1 MSYFLIN
8 IFCMEPPILS
18 EFSNLSRDS
27 WQRKLEEELKGR
39 SLADVSRQIT
49 ESLVMEPYYVASDLE
64 AYPVYRDVQVSQ
76 RTLPGWLTLPV
87 VIFDEPKAVNATIRN
102 HVQGG
107 ADGVWLD
114 CGNTPLSHLELS
126 KTLHT
131 IRLTDT
137 PVFLD
142 TPEAAPAVIAQLTQG
157 ASYYLKGGVVHDPV
171 AHWMRSGQDFTAPF
185 DQIAEGMTL
194 TKAMREFR
202 SYKIES
208 HVFHEAGADVV
219 QELAYTLASFVTS
232 LDQLTNRSVP
242 PLLAANR
249 VLFSLSVGT
258 DYLTEIAK
266 LRAWRYLY
274 RRITRA
280 YGLPDELCQAFVQ
293 AQSSRLYQSVYS
305 PHTNIIR
312 HTSEAMSAV
321 VGGCDALSTLPYAEP
336 TDLSQR
342 VARNISLVL
351 KNESYLDKVADPAAG
366 AYYLE
371 ILTAQLAEAAW
382 KLFLAIEEKGGL
394 PRAFEQN
401 FIQQAI
407 AHTWNGKVAE
417 FQHGR
422 VRVGVNKFQEK
433 GEEVPFSDPSL
444 PEDFSPHWEYS
455 LLKTRRLDETIA
467 TYKP

>member
-8 IFCMEPPILS
+8 IFCMEPPVLS

-39 SLADVSRQIT
+39 SLADVSRRVAENVLMQ
-49 ESLVMEPYYVASDLE
+49 PYYVATDLE
-64 AYPVYRDVQVSQ
+64 AYPIYRDIQASQ

-87 VIFDEPKAVNATIRN
+87 VPFDEPKKVNDTIRN
-102 HVQGG
+102 HVQRG

-114 CGNTPLSHLELS
+114 CGNTPLSHLELT

-157 ASYYLKGGVVHDPV
+157 AGYYLKGGLVHDPV
-171 AHWMRSGQDFTAPF
+171 AHWMRSGLDFTTAF

-202 SYKIES
+202 SFKVES

-219 QELAYTLASFVTS
+219 QELAYTLASLVTS
-232 LDQLTNRSVP
+232 LDQLTDRGVS
-242 PLLAANR
+242 PLLAVNR

-258 DYLTEIAK
+258 DYLNEIAK

-274 RRITRA
+274 RKITRA
-280 YGLPDELCQAFVQ
+280 YGLPDELCQAFIQ
-293 AQSSRLYQSVYS
+293 AQSSRLYQSVHS

-336 TDLSQR
+336 TDFSER

-371 ILTAQLAEAAW
+371 IMTVQLVEAAW
-382 KLFLAIEEKGGL
+382 KLFLEIEEKGGL
-394 PRAFEQN
+394 PKAFEQN
-401 FIQQAI
+401 VIQQTI
-407 AHTWNGKVAE
+407 EHTWNEKEAE
-417 FQHGR
+417 FQSGR

-433 GEEVPFSDPSL
+433 GEEVPFTDPSL
-444 PEDFSPHWEYS
+444 PDDFSPNWEYS
-455 LLKTRRLDETIA
+455 LLKARELDEMIA